1 MWDRWNQP
9 DPSRRS
15 DPSVRVLC
23 LLLPFVFVVAGC
35 GIGNAPVFTVDGDEI
50 RFQSGGF
57 ELVGDLAVPDGP
69 GPHPAVIIVHGD
81 GPQTRSSTPGTG
93 QILSIFGDAGFAV
106 FAWDKPGSGAS
117 TGEFEEG
124 QTLRQRAR
132 ILADAIAVLEEHPDV
147 DAERIGFWGISQ
159 AGWVMPLALEL
170 TDNVAFMIV
179 VSGGGEDSIDQLGYQ
194 LGQGVV
200 CQGASSETGRLVEEY
215 FPQTAKGTTYDEY
228 LEAMDVLMEVDG
240 WEQFAGPELKSE
252 SEWQPWPA
260 EIDAYFDPMTV
271 VEKTTIPVLAVF
283 GELDRWIDPIQGT
296 AAYEEALRSAGNSNH
311 HVELI
316 PGVGHPMLN
325 QKTSCGGG
333 ETISERYLELLREL
347 AERLQE

>member
-1 MWDRWNQP
+1 M
-9 DPSRRS
+9 SVHGRRTGVVRR
-15 DPSVRVLC
+15 SVRVLC

-35 GIGNAPVFTVDGDEI
+35 GSGSAPEFSVDGDEI
-50 RFQSGGF
+50 RFQSGVF
-57 ELVGDLAVPDGP
+57 ELVGDLHEPDGP

-81 GPQTRSSTPGTG
+81 GPQSRSSTPGTS

-117 TGEFEEG
+117 TGEFEQG

-132 ILADAIAVLEEHPDV
+132 ILADAVAVLEEHPDV

-170 TDNVAFMIV
+170 TDSVAFMIV
-179 VSGGGEDSIDQLGYQ
+179 VSGGGEDSIDQLAYQ

-215 FPQTAKGTTYDEY
+215 FPQTAKGTSYDEY
-228 LEAMDVLMEVDG
+228 LEAMDVLMDVDG

-283 GELDRWIDPIQGT
+283 GELDRWIDPIQGA
-296 AAYEEALRSAGNSNH
+296 AAYEQALRSAGNSNH

-316 PGVGHPMLN
+316 PGVGHTM
-325 QKTSCGGG
+325 QSQQTTCGSGG
-333 ETISERYLELLREL
+333 TISERYLELLREW
-347 AERLQE
+347 ADRLKE